1 MTAPQRLAQ
10 FIQPNLHE
18 PRLAHQWARIENSSR
33 HRSKPA
39 LTWFAPVLAASLFL
53 CGVLFVGWHWFR
65 TPHSLA
71 LNGTVVESSESG
83 SELLT
88 LPDGSRIQ
96 LGAASRVVVDTYE
109 ANKVQVTLKQGS
121 AEFDVAHQSGRQFA
135 VFAGRFEIAVLGTHF
150 NVSIGTASEP
160 GRVTVQVARG
170 KVSVRNRQ
178 SAPDE
183 RVLAAG
189 QSWSA
194 DERTQ
199 PSTAPGLAES
209 NSEATAKAES
219 AEEQELAKISPSAPK
234 ASAATT
240 VGVGDSKSATEAKDL
255 FEAAQL
261 SRINGNLRQS
271 ADLLNKL
278 RKSYRSDPRASLAAF
293 ELGRMRMDIFGDAT
307 GSIDAFRDAI
317 KLSPNATF
325 REDAEARLVQLYHR
339 QGDKR
344 CEAEKAQYLEHYPNG
359 AARKLVSRLCV
370 P

>member
-33 HRSKPA
+33 HRSKFA
-39 LTWFAPVLAASLFL
+39 FAWFAPVLAASLFL
-53 CGVLFVGWHWFR
+53 CGALFVGWHWLR
-65 TPHSLA
+65 APHSLA

-88 LPDGSRIQ
+88 LPDGSRIE
-96 LGAASRVVVDTYE
+96 LGSASRVVVDTYE
-109 ANKVQVTLKQGS
+109 ANKVQVTLKRGS
-121 AEFDVAHQSGRQFA
+121 AEFDVAHQSGRRFA
-135 VFAGRFEIAVLGTHF
+135 VLAGSFEISVLGTHF
-150 NVSIGTASEP
+150 SVSLGAASEP
-160 GRVTVQVARG
+160 GQVTVQVARG

-189 QSWSA
+189 QTWSA
-194 DERTQ
+194 AEQTR
-199 PSTAPGLAES
+199 PSTVLDAAGS
-209 NSEATAKAES
+209 NSGAAAKTES
-219 AEEQELAKISPSAPK
+219 AEEQELARIPPSAPK
-234 ASAATT
+234 GSAATT
-240 VGVGDSKSATEAKDL
+240 LGSGDESSATEAKDL

-271 ADLLNKL
+271 ADSLNKL

-339 QGDKR
+339 QGDRR
-344 CEAEKAQYLEHYPNG
+344 CEAAKAQYLERYPNG